1 MKKTLIVLKFCVL
14 ILTLFISV
22 SLNMV
27 HVSAENERILPTDS
41 ELELADN
48 AYYLKKGNF
57 NPNEKVVNASNWTEF
72 VRAYKDN
79 TVTKIKL
86 TTDITSQ
93 DISVDGVSTTIFGDN
108 ADEYRK
114 SSLVIDGG
122 YTDSITG
129 ETKQYGLTLIGS
141 KMLRTSNAP
150 TGFTETAAD
159 GSTQNRSMFHLK
171 NLSIAQPRTENAYS
185 YGFIGAPDVDTTV
198 AGENVNAPYSKNWY
212 FRFTNVNT
220 DIDDNTTAYRG
231 VARAIV
237 GYQSEVTLAGRV
249 ELSVSGETFY
259 LGSLIVEPKASFKG
273 ITE

>member
-1 MKKTLIVLKFCVL
+1 
-14 ILTLFISV
+14 
-22 SLNMV
+22 MV

>member
-1 MKKTLIVLKFCVL
+1 
-14 ILTLFISV
+14 
-22 SLNMV
+22 
-27 HVSAENERILPTDS
+27 NERILPTDS

-57 NPNEKVVNASNWTEF
+57 NPNEKVVNVSNWTEF

-108 ADEYRK
+108 TDEYRK

-171 NLSIAQPRTENAYS
+171 NLSIAQP
-185 YGFIGAPDVDTTV
+185 
-198 AGENVNAPYSKNWY
+198 
-212 FRFTNVNT
+212 
-220 DIDDNTTAYRG
+220 
-231 VARAIV
+231 
-237 GYQSEVTLAGRV
+237 
-249 ELSVSGETFY
+249 
-259 LGSLIVEPKASFKG
+259 
-273 ITE
+273 